1 MIGRAR
7 GWQLAAAAAVVL
19 AVGAGCGLLGNRTG
33 NTADAA
39 PAAAGASATPSEDPA
54 MYEEATPAPAG
65 PTAEPTPPTIRATTK
80 PKPTPTE
87 DPNNFTEPECATHE
101 GKKISRKAAKSAL
114 VAAAAKTYWPTSAP
128 QLKVPADLVKAVAWH
143 ESGWQS
149 SIVNCDGGR
158 GLMQVMPDTEEFI
171 NTRFEK
177 SYDSHAHRENAVLGA
192 NYLAWLTRYFGDNYF
207 TGNYSLGTGKCR
219 SHESRCL
226 LNMVIAGYNAG
237 AGAVDEAYADK
248 RLPNPEYVNSVRHL
262 MKSCY
267 CDRY

>member
-1 MIGRAR
+1 MGRLR
-7 GWQLAAAAAVVL
+7 LWQLIAAAVVL
-19 AVGAGCGLLGNRTG
+19 VVVAGCGLFGGDRAGNS
-33 NTADAA
+33 ADPA
-39 PAAAGASATPSEDPA
+39 PVAVDASPTPSADPA
-54 MYEEATPAPAG
+54 MYEEASPSPSASAS
-65 PTAEPTPPTIRATTK
+65 PTRSRATRK

-101 GKKISRKAAKSAL
+101 GRNVSKKSARSAL
-114 VAAAAKTYWPTSAP
+114 AAAAGRTYWPTSAP
-128 QLKVPADLVKAVAWH
+128 RLKVPSDLVKAVAWH

-158 GLMQVMPDTEEFI
+158 GLMQVMRDTESFI

-177 SYDSHAHRENAVLGA
+177 SYDAHDYKQNAVLGA
-192 NYLAWLTRYFGDNYF
+192 NYLAWLTKYFGDLYF
-207 TGNYSLGTGKCR
+207 KGDYSLSAGKCA
-219 SHESRCL
+219 SHQSRCL

-237 AGAVDEAYADK
+237 FGAVEEGYADK